1 MQKYNIGLKLLAAE
15 MDTKGTNSLENQ
27 RVMTHSC
34 EHITDYY
41 NNYGLGAYQLVNS
54 YFSSPS
60 TRERRKKRALS

>member
-1 MQKYNIGLKLLAAE
+1 M
-15 MDTKGTNSLENQ
+15 
-27 RVMTHSC
+27 C